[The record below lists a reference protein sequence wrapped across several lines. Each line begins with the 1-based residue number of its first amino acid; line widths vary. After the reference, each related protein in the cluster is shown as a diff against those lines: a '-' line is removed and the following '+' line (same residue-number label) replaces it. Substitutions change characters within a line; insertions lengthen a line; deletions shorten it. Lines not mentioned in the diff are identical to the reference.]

1 MRNMRKANDRN
12 TKPVVGY
19 ASGVFDLFHVGHLN
33 LLRRAKGLCDR
44 LVVGVTADDLVGYK
58 NAEAVIPFA
67 ERLAIVEAVRYV
79 DAAVPQDDLDKFAMW
94 KRLKFD
100 VLFIGDDWYETERY
114 KDFEARL
121 AAVGVKVVY
130 LPYTEGVS
138 TTDIKGRIFSKLVRD
153 RSRGDLGSDPSPS

>member
-1 MRNMRKANDRN
+1 MSPK
-12 TKPVVGY
+12 KPVIGY

-33 LLRRAKGLCDR
+33 LLKRAKGLCDR
-44 LVVGVTADDLVGYK
+44 LVVGITTDDLVAYK

-79 DAAVPQDDLDKFAMW
+79 DTAVPQDDLDKFAMW
-94 KRLKFD
+94 KKLKFD
-100 VLFIGDDWYETERY
+100 VLFVGDDWFETERY

-138 TTDIKGRIFSKLVRD
+138 TTDIKNRIVSKLVRG
-153 RSRGDLGSDPSPS
+153 RARGDLGSDPSPS